1 MFIELVTFFIGFWF
15 NIFQIFIGMKSGD
28 LGVEYYA
35 EIHTSMLNS
44 FVHSMCM
51 PFTCYGFLYS
61 IPSFLY
67 LNKKQANI
75 LQTCLYM
82 FYIGHYITI
91 DFWTTVV
98 FAIVY
103 SIPLLEARKR
113 YRQSIITIGK
123 GLLISATSLLIQE
136 YFGHYHGGD
145 DASRFEAVP
154 NAIIYANYFAANKL
168 IH

>member
-1 MFIELVTFFIGFWF
+1 
-15 NIFQIFIGMKSGD
+15 
-28 LGVEYYA
+28 
-35 EIHTSMLNS
+35 
-44 FVHSMCM
+44 
-51 PFTCYGFLYS
+51 
-61 IPSFLY
+61 
-67 LNKKQANI
+67 
-75 LQTCLYM
+75 M

-98 FAIVY
+98 FATVY

-145 DASRFEAVP
+145 DASRLEAVP
-154 NAIIYANYFAANKL
+154 NAIIYANYFAAHKL